1 MNVNDLTHLTS
12 NRHDANNNHSLGG
25 IQSCSAMFPPC
36 VDASAGSVASASV
49 ASEMLKDG
57 ADGAE
62 QSGWRLLQLSACD
75 ILEVPKRIKCIK
87 RRSSKLDEAVEHGFP
102 WIPIVSLWSTIS
114 VQRNQQLPYNKSQD
128 QDGST
133 GSKRAIYKAGVSFV
147 PRKSWRWKSLPRSLR
162 AAQLS

>member
-1 MNVNDLTHLTS
+1 MLMIIIIYIYKYDNSHH
-12 NRHDANNNHSLGG
+12 HDVNNNHPLWG

-75 ILEVPKRIKCIK
+75 ILEVPKRIK
-87 RRSSKLDEAVEHGFP
+87 RSNAGAQSWMKPLNMVSYGF
-102 WIPIVSLWSTIS
+102 L
-114 VQRNQQLPYNKSQD
+114 
-128 QDGST
+128 
-133 GSKRAIYKAGVSFV
+133 
-147 PRKSWRWKSLPRSLR
+147 
-162 AAQLS
+162 